1 MACLQFSKQLLKV
14 LLRKMAYIMAEKK
27 FLLLVIYEH
36 HMTIFKESNIF
47 MVSSQLLVVYKL
59 MLMGPQEYYN
69 TCRALLTHALK
80 KSPQTTSEI
89 TNKHVLPSNM
99 ANVLHSKSGTA
110 TESYDAVSS

>member
-14 LLRKMAYIMAEKK
+14 LLRKMAYIMAEIK

-80 KSPQTTSEI
+80 KI
-89 TNKHVLPSNM
+89 PSNHLRDHQQTRP
-99 ANVLHSKSGTA
+99 AQQHGKCLTQQIWHS
-110 TESYDAVSS
+110 YRIL